1 MMKKSDTPRRVPRGR
16 PIDWADADLDALAEI
31 HVTEDTPLM
40 LAFVR
45 QHGTRLLADVLD
57 AQPQPEEDDGNTPN
71 SAAA

>member
-1 MMKKSDTPRRVPRGR
+1 MKKSDTPRRVPRGR

-45 QHGTRLLADVLD
+45 QHGTR
-57 AQPQPEEDDGNTPN
+57 
-71 SAAA
+71 

>member
-1 MMKKSDTPRRVPRGR
+1 MPSRIKR
-16 PIDWADADLDALAEI
+16 PA
-31 HVTEDTPLM
+31 PP